1 MGNAITTETIVTSTG
16 VQTTPQSDFS
26 VIGVIGTAGKGDV
39 GVVQGFTGDGT
50 TIFEEYGEYKADSAT
65 IPDAVDLVRKS
76 GTFTACVIN
85 VCDPAVHN
93 DTVTSELAVLNG
105 ANEAQLDNG
114 YISAVT
120 LDTDFIVT
128 KTFLADET
136 ITLPSGITSVDAV
149 KSSDSLTTYV
159 GGGTDYT
166 VASNVITREGTGAIA
181 AGETVIVEYTATAVL
196 NTDYTINADDGIINR
211 VSTSLIIDRLATISV
226 NYTFVDFSAVT
237 QTDIVNSIE
246 EFKNSQAKTGF
257 TPRIFIAPGFAGIK
271 PDTNTLDPVVSSLL
285 TQAENLK
292 GTIYVDVEETTVS
305 AAINYRND
313 FNSKNVRLFNDKPGF
328 TPLTGSVTV
337 FRSFAAVAAGMRA
350 AIDND
355 ASLAQ
360 GLTGSFIPDCIAS
373 ERKYDFNNS
382 ATSSVGTLNSNNITT
397 IVNDGGSRFR
407 VIGENTTTNE
417 EFFTFEGSKR
427 ITDFLEVR
435 AQEIA
440 GGVLG
445 QPLTG
450 QNLDDLQEAISDD
463 LDRYKGTLLNGAT
476 RVTLPPER
484 NPLAN
489 LNQGLIYAKLEFTP
503 VGTITRVTTELALT
517 TRFLGSVLADAV

>member
-257 TPRIFIAPGFAGIK
+257 TP
-271 PDTNTLDPVVSSLL
+271 
-285 TQAENLK
+285 
-292 GTIYVDVEETTVS
+292 
-305 AAINYRND
+305 
-313 FNSKNVRLFNDKPGF
+313 
-328 TPLTGSVTV
+328 
-337 FRSFAAVAAGMRA
+337 
-350 AIDND
+350 
-355 ASLAQ
+355 
-360 GLTGSFIPDCIAS
+360 
-373 ERKYDFNNS
+373 
-382 ATSSVGTLNSNNITT
+382 
-397 IVNDGGSRFR
+397 
-407 VIGENTTTNE
+407 
-417 EFFTFEGSKR
+417 
-427 ITDFLEVR
+427 
-435 AQEIA
+435 
-440 GGVLG
+440 
-445 QPLTG
+445 
-450 QNLDDLQEAISDD
+450 
-463 LDRYKGTLLNGAT
+463 
-476 RVTLPPER
+476 
-484 NPLAN
+484 
-489 LNQGLIYAKLEFTP
+489 
-503 VGTITRVTTELALT
+503 
-517 TRFLGSVLADAV
+517 